1 MKLKKRLLLFACA
14 TMLSSVQLMAQR
26 WVGTW
31 ATAEM
36 LVETH
41 NQPPSP
47 GLSGNSFRQIV
58 QTSIGGETIRL
69 KLSNEFSNGTTEIKS
84 VDIAV
89 AKTAGSSAEI
99 EESTKK
105 TLKFNGSERVV
116 MAAKGMVTS
125 DPISFH
131 LEPRQNV
138 AITIH
143 YGSCNNNNIT
153 GHPSSRT
160 TSYLVSGNTS
170 DFSNA
175 IKTEHWNNIFGI
187 DVQTTDPSTC
197 AIAVLGNSITDG
209 RGSTT
214 NNQNRWPDVL
224 SKALL
229 ANEATKNI
237 GVLNLGIGGN
247 CVVAGGLGPAA
258 SQRYARDLFQ
268 DGVKYII
275 LYEGINDLGYA
286 GNGVTTANNIINIFK
301 KIISEAHERGIWV
314 YVATIT
320 PFKNNSY
327 YTADHE
333 RGRQAFNQWV
343 RAGEGFDGII
353 DFDAA
358 VRSTSDP
365 EALNSNF
372 LFENDYLHLNADGYK
387 LMGESVDI
395 SLFTR
400 TDSPTYT
407 DPAADKEILY
417 FEAEDMINTAI
428 GTNFQT
434 ISDDNASNSKYLKT
448 VVHNSNLPSDQKCYL
463 NAEFTTTQDGPYY
476 LYARINSNSYDEDSY
491 YVKIDNSDYARC
503 NGLNTGGSWTWLN
516 LGSFAESSLNL
527 NNLSKGKHTITI
539 ASRESG
545 CCIDRI
551 CISNYD
557 QAPSGKGGSDNI
569 PLVAESASEGL
580 WIEAENM
587 KNDKFGG
594 NIRLVSSNDASD
606 YKYLETIS
614 GSSSCSTNEADM
626 IQATFTLNETA
637 SYKLYARVKCNS
649 YDSDSY
655 YIKFDNGTFARANGL
670 NTNGEWKW
678 LDLISFIDD
687 GNTVSRNLSQGK
699 HTLTI
704 VTREAGACI
713 DRIWITSS
721 SSTPEGY
728 GKGNQTAT
736 SISNVEKS
744 ANNTELKIYN
754 LAGQPLSKPQ
764 KGYNIIN
771 GKTVFI
777 K

>member
-31 ATAEM
+31 AAAEM
-36 LVETH
+36 LVESH

-58 QTSIGGETIRL
+58 QVSIGGETIRL
-69 KLSNEFSNGTTEIKS
+69 KLSNEFSNGSTEIRS

-89 AKTAGSSAEI
+89 AKTAGASHEI
-99 EESTKK
+99 YENTKK
-105 TLKFNGSERVV
+105 TLKFNGSESVT
-116 MAAKGMVTS
+116 MQGKGMVIS
-125 DPISFH
+125 DPIAFH
-131 LEPRQNV
+131 LDPRQNV

-143 YGSCNNNNIT
+143 YGNCNNNNIT

-175 IKTEHWNNIFGI
+175 IKTEHWYNICGI
-187 DVQTTDPSTC
+187 DVQTTDPSVCTV
-197 AIAVLGNSITDG
+197 AVLGNSITDG

-214 NNQNRWPDVL
+214 NGQNRWPDVF

-229 ANEATKNI
+229 ANEATKNV

-286 GNGVTTANNIINIFK
+286 GNGNTTANNIIRIFRQ
-301 KIISEAHERGIWV
+301 IIAEAHERGIWV
-314 YVATIT
+314 YGSTIT
-320 PFKNNSY
+320 PFKNHSY
-327 YTADHE
+327 YTTDHE
-333 RGRQAFNQWV
+333 TGRQTFNKWV
-343 RAGEGFDGII
+343 RESGELDGII
-353 DFDAA
+353 DFDAV
-358 VRSTSDP
+358 VRGSSDP
-365 EALNSNF
+365 AALNSAY
-372 LFENDYLHLNADGYK
+372 LFEDDWLHLNADGYK
-387 LMGESVDI
+387 KMGESVDV
-395 SLFTR
+395 SLFAR
-400 TDSPTYT
+400 NDSPNYV
-407 DPAADKEILY
+407 DPAADKETLY

-463 NAEFTTTQDGPYY
+463 NAEFTTTQDGPYH
-476 LYARINSNSYDEDSY
+476 LYARINSSSYDEDSY
-491 YVKIDNSDYARC
+491 FVKIDNSDYARC
-503 NGLNTGGSWTWLN
+503 NGLNTGGSWTWLD

-527 NNLSKGKHTITI
+527 DNLAKGKHTITI
-539 ASRESG
+539 VSRESG
-545 CCIDRI
+545 CCLDRI
-551 CISNYD
+551 CITSND

-569 PLVAESASEGL
+569 PLVATSAAEGL

-606 YKYLETIS
+606 YKYLETVS

-626 IQATFTLNETA
+626 IQATFTLNEAA
-637 SYKLYARVKCNS
+637 SYKLYARVKCSS

-721 SSTPEGY
+721 SSAPEGY
-728 GKGNQTAT
+728 GIGDQNAT
-736 SISNVEKS
+736 SINNVEKS
-744 ANNTELKIYN
+744 ANNAELKIYN
-754 LAGQPLSKPQ
+754 LAGQPLSAPQ

-771 GKTVFI
+771 GKTVFV